1 MRFLN
6 FAAAAF
12 VALLSPLVVG
22 APTERAANIQSTF
35 KWSSSGPLIG
45 AKNDGRNIKGIKDPS
60 VVYYNGK
67 YHVFA
72 STAVAS
78 GYSLVY
84 LSFTDFNQAGNAQFT
99 YLDQSAIGT
108 GYRAAP
114 QVFYFAPQKLWY
126 LVYQNGNAAYSTN
139 SDINNPYGWS
149 APKTFY
155 SGVPQTISNAI
166 KNGGNWYVI

>member
-1 MRFLN
+1 MRSLLL
-6 FAAAAF
+6 ALTSL
-12 VALLSPLVVG
+12 VAVLSPLSIA
-22 APTERAANIQSTF
+22 APTQRAANIQNTF

-45 AKNDGRNIKGIKDPS
+45 PKNDGRNIKGIKDPS
-60 VVYYNGK
+60 VVFYNGK

-78 GYSLVY
+78 GYNMVY
-84 LSFTDFNQAGNAQFT
+84 MSFTDFNQAGNAQFT
-99 YLDQSAIGT
+99 YLDQTPIGT

-114 QVFYFAPQKLWY
+114 EVFYFAPQKLWY

-139 SDINNPYGWS
+139 PDISNPYGWT

-155 SGVPQTISNAI
+155 SGTPQTITNAL
-166 KNGGNWYVI
+166 KNGGSW